1 MSDQPMRASERD
13 EVKSPDSVAYAKIK
27 PILQVFSDYAE
38 SGHPSSDFLE
48 LLLNQIKTILG
59 ADLLLLFGRDEKH
72 EDWIVVSHHGMP
84 KGFGKEVPILRAW
97 QSLPSI
103 VLQEGRGLF
112 SGEISKD
119 RKFVGQVI
127 RGFDVQSFA
136 GTTLRSGDK
145 VFGSLSIAYS
155 RPNALSPEDK
165 ETFLLISNLVCPF
178 LLERI
183 HGKKEE
189 QQHVQTP
196 VRVEEQGEEKE
207 EEPLFNVSLD
217 RYGRILESNPPF
229 SDYLGYGVE
238 KISNLPLSRFLTP
251 NGVASYSNQVK
262 SLKSGKKT
270 KVSFD
275 LEVVK
280 KGGLK
285 GVLSVDLT
293 STQQGKNP
301 LQLRL
306 SGRDATDIQTL
317 EKELVRRN
325 IEHGIV
331 ESTLSI
337 LSHYV
342 KEEEILQRAL
352 EEVLASVD
360 MDGGYLLKLE
370 EKSNRLFLSARH
382 HIAEETAERFEKHGV
397 KVGDGGI
404 GKVIVRKSP
413 TLIVAE
419 EAKAPLKKRLVGEE
433 GLLSYM
439 GIPIKLSGSP
449 WGILCLFSRS
459 RIFTKDDVEILK
471 RVAKALAYAL
481 ESTKM
486 FAGMRKQVEDLRVIN
501 EVGQSIAKS
510 LHLEQLLPSIANS
523 LKQMVGASNCYIFS
537 VEDKRS
543 LLLGVA
549 GSDHCSEAIR
559 KVEYKMNENMIAPM
573 TARDRHPIVVENAP
587 HDARVGKKWIKTF
600 KSRSLF
606 SIPLIKK
613 ERIVGVVLLDETRYF
628 RSFSKGDIERIERM
642 ASQIAYAFENAVAHQ
657 AVQKH
662 LERLQSL
669 SSAMANI
676 QEEERRRIARKL
688 RDESGKNMKNI
699 KNTLECMKKELGN
712 PEEALR
718 ARLNQILDQAGKTL
732 EGVQKL
738 SHDLR
743 PAILDESG
751 LIATLQWY
759 ADTFTKQTGTKVHL
773 QLSGSK
779 KRFSARLETLLYRI
793 VLAAMNNVSR
803 HANAESVVI
812 SLEKKDIHL
821 HLYMTDD
828 GRGFDVKRYFASPPM
843 SRRGIGILGM
853 KERVELSGGTF
864 FIDSTPGHG
873 TRISIKLPLVKRGS

>member
-1 MSDQPMRASERD
+1 MYASGRD
-13 EVKSPDSVAYAKIK
+13 EAKLSGPAVYEKIQ
-27 PILQVFSDYAE
+27 PILQVFSEHAE
-38 SGHPSSDFLE
+38 SLHPSSDFLDR
-48 LLLNQIKTILG
+48 LLNQIKTSMG
-59 ADLLLLFGRDEKH
+59 ADLLLLFGREEKG
-72 EDWIVVSHHGMP
+72 EEWRLVSHQGMP
-84 KGFGKEVPILRAW
+84 KGFGEDGPILRAW

-103 VLQEGRGLF
+103 VLQEAQGLF
-112 SGEISKD
+112 SDDISKD

-127 RGFDVQSFA
+127 RGLGVQSFA
-136 GTTLRSGDK
+136 GATLCSEEK

-155 RPNALSPEDK
+155 RPNALTPADQ
-165 ETFLLISNLVCPF
+165 ETFLLISNLICPF
-178 LLERI
+178 LLQRMR
-183 HGKKEE
+183 GKEKQQKEQVQKE
-189 QQHVQTP
+189 Q
-196 VRVEEQGEEKE
+196 EED
-207 EEPLFNVSLD
+207 PLLKVSLD
-217 RYGRILESNPPF
+217 RYGRILELNSPF

-238 KISNLPLSRFLTP
+238 NISNLPLSRFLTP
-251 NGVASYSNQVK
+251 NGMASYSDQVK
-262 SLKSGKKT
+262 RLKSGKKSQ
-270 KVSFD
+270 VSFD
-275 LEVVK
+275 LEVLK
-280 KGGLK
+280 KGALK
-285 GVLSVDLT
+285 GVLSVELT
-293 STQQGKNP
+293 SIQKGKNP
-301 LQLRL
+301 LVFEL
-306 SGRDATDIQTL
+306 SGRDATSIQTL
-317 EKELVRRN
+317 EKELVRKN

-337 LSHYV
+337 LSQCV
-342 KEEEILQRAL
+342 KEEEVLQRAL
-352 EEVLASVD
+352 EEMLTSVD

-370 EKSNRLFLSARH
+370 EKSHRLFLAAHH
-382 HIAEETAERFEKHGV
+382 HISEETAERLEKHGI
-397 KVGDGGI
+397 KVGDAGI
-404 GKVIVRKSP
+404 GKVIIRKAP
-413 TLIVAE
+413 TLMVAE
-419 EAKAPLKKRLVGEE
+419 EAKTPLKEKLVGEE
-433 GLLSYM
+433 GLRSYM
-439 GIPIKLSGSP
+439 GTPIKLSGSS

-459 RIFTKDDVEILK
+459 RIFTKDDVVVLGRAANAFAFSLDSI
-471 RVAKALAYAL
+471 
-481 ESTKM
+481 KM
-486 FAGMRKQVEDLRVIN
+486 FADMGKQVSDLKIIN

-559 KVEYKMNENMIAPM
+559 KIEYKMNENTLIPL
-573 TARDRHPIVVENAP
+573 TARDRHPIVVDNAP

-613 ERIVGVVLLDETRYF
+613 ERTVGIVLLDETRYF
-628 RSFSKGDIERIERM
+628 RNFSKEEVERIESM
-642 ASQIAYAFENAVAHQ
+642 AGQIAHAFENAVIHQ

-662 LERLQSL
+662 MERLQSL
-669 SSAMANI
+669 SFAMANI
-676 QEEERRRIARKL
+676 QEEERRRIAKKL

-718 ARLNQILDQAGKTL
+718 ARLDQIIEQTGKTL
-732 EGVQKL
+732 EGVQKI

-751 LIATLQWY
+751 LIATLQWT
-759 ADTFTKQTGTKVHL
+759 ADTFSKQTGIGVHL

-793 VLAAMNNVSR
+793 VQEAMNNVSR

-812 SLEKKDIHL
+812 SLEKKEIHL

-828 GRGFDVKRYFASPPM
+828 GRGFNVKRYFASPPM

-864 FIDSTPGHG
+864 FIDSSPGHG

>member
-1 MSDQPMRASERD
+1 MSDQPMCAAERD
-13 EVKSPDSVAYAKIK
+13 EGKPLGLAAYEKIQ
-27 PILQVFSDYAE
+27 PVLQVFSNHAGSLD
-38 SGHPSSDFLE
+38 SSSNFLD
-48 LLLNQIKTILG
+48 LLLNQIKMTMG
-59 ADLLLLFGRDEKH
+59 ADLLLLFGREEKG
-72 EDWIVVSHHGMP
+72 EEWLLVSNIGMP
-84 KGFGKEVPILRAW
+84 KGFGKNSPIPRAW

-103 VLQEGRGLF
+103 VLQEGQSLF
-112 SGEISKD
+112 SDEISKD

-127 RGFDVQSFA
+127 RGLDVKSFA
-136 GTTLRSGDK
+136 GVTLRSEEK
-145 VFGSLSIAYS
+145 VFGSLSLGYVQ
-155 RPNALSPEDK
+155 PNALTPSDQES
-165 ETFLLISNLVCPF
+165 FLLISNLICPF
-178 LLERI
+178 LLQRMST
-183 HGKKEE
+183 KEE
-189 QQHVQTP
+189 RQ
-196 VRVEEQGEEKE
+196 EEN
-207 EEPLFNVSLD
+207 PLLKMSLD

-229 SDYLGYGVE
+229 SHYLGYGAG
-238 KISNLPLSRFLTP
+238 KISNLPLSQFLTP
-251 NGVASYSNQVK
+251 AGASSYSNQVK
-262 SLKSGKKT
+262 RLKSGKKS
-270 KVSFD
+270 VASFE

-280 KGGLK
+280 KGTLK
-285 GVLSVDLT
+285 GVLSVELT
-293 STQQGKNP
+293 LNQKGKKP
-301 LQLRL
+301 LGLEL
-306 SGRDATDIQTL
+306 SGRDATGIQTL
-317 EKELVRRN
+317 EKELVRKN

-337 LSHYV
+337 LSHCV
-342 KEEEILQRAL
+342 KEEEVLQKAL
-352 EEVLASVD
+352 EGMLSSVD
-360 MDGGYLLKLE
+360 VDGGYLLKLE
-370 EKSNRLFLSARH
+370 EKSHRLFLAAQH
-382 HIAEETAERFEKHGV
+382 HITVETAERLEKNGI

-404 GKVIVRKSP
+404 GKVITRKSP
-413 TLIVAE
+413 TLIVTE
-419 EAKAPLKKRLVGEE
+419 EEGTPLKKKLVGEE
-433 GLLSYM
+433 GILSYM
-439 GIPIKLSGSP
+439 GIPIKPSGSS

-459 RIFTKDDVEILK
+459 RIFTEDDVAVLD
-471 RVAKALAYAL
+471 RAAKAFVF
-481 ESTKM
+481 SIDSIKM
-486 FAGMRKQVEDLRVIN
+486 FADMLKQVEDLKIIN

-523 LKQMVGASNCYIFS
+523 LKQMIGASNCYIFS

-559 KVEYKMNENMIAPM
+559 KIEFKMNENMLVPL
-573 TARDRHPIVVENAP
+573 TARDRHPIVADNAP
-587 HDARVGKKWIKTF
+587 HDSRIGKKWIKTF

-606 SIPLIKK
+606 SVPLIKK
-613 ERIVGVVLLDETRYF
+613 DRIVGVVLLDETRYF
-628 RSFSKGDIERIERM
+628 RSFSKEEVERIENM
-642 ASQIAYAFENAVAHQ
+642 GSQIAHAFENAMIHQ

-676 QEEERRRIARKL
+676 QEEERRRIAKKL

-718 ARLNQILDQAGKTL
+718 ARLDQIIEQAGKTL

-751 LIATLQWY
+751 LIATLQWT
-759 ADTFTKQTGTKVHL
+759 ADLFSKQTGTAIHL

-793 VLAAMNNVSR
+793 VQEALNNISR
-803 HANAESVVI
+803 HANAESAVI
-812 SLEKKDIHL
+812 SLEKKDIHH
-821 HLYMTDD
+821 HLYITDD
-828 GRGFDVKRYFASPPM
+828 GKGFDVKRYFASPPM

-873 TRISIKLPLVKRGS
+873 TRISIKLPLVKRGN